1 MQYGHD
7 AAVAD
12 GVNMDFDVYRINTR
26 VTEEGATIAAD
37 PGAVY
42 VAQRDKLTRR
52 ERLERLTDDL
62 TYTANQVD
70 RDVVAVSQIR
80 TVLRE
85 FRDAVLPA
93 AFPDRDEVPKTL
105 VFAKDDSHAEDIV
118 RLAREEFGEGN
129 EFCQKITY
137 RTGFTKVPTTVK
149 GEDGAERESFEWRKT
164 ADMTPEELLAS
175 FRNSYHPRIA
185 VTVDTATSAKGAGLP
200 AGCAARDGGFVADRA
215 HSPALPDCRGRRCRS
230 PKSQGR
236 GASAPPACRGQEV
249 SKGTSSVRWPKAIAS

>member
-1 MQYGHD
+1 MAEWSAQPAATLRSRLQRLPAGKTLGFFNQNLVMQYGHD

-12 GVNMDFDVYRINTR
+12 GVNVDFDVYRINTR
-26 VTEEGATIAAD
+26 VTEEGATIAAE

-42 VAQRDKLTRR
+42 VAQRDKLTRQ

-93 AFPDRDEVPKTL
+93 AFPDREEVPKTL

-118 RLAREEFGEGN
+118 RLAREKFGEGN
-129 EFCQKITY
+129 EFCQ
-137 RTGFTKVPTTVK
+137 RSPT
-149 GEDGAERESFEWRKT
+149 A
-164 ADMTPEELLAS
+164 PAS
-175 FRNSYHPRIA
+175 P
-185 VTVDTATSAKGAGLP
+185 
-200 AGCAARDGGFVADRA
+200 
-215 HSPALPDCRGRRCRS
+215 RCR
-230 PKSQGR
+230 PR
-236 GASAPPACRGQEV
+236 
-249 SKGTSSVRWPKAIAS
+249 